1 MPRLTREE
9 AVAGFNHLLTQVLRK
24 ADTTP
29 IAKALHNEGIGS
41 ILDFVTLKDEH
52 IDALTYHDDEQRER
66 FLLRGD
72 RNLLGLAVRYLQDL
86 RRNGHDYADF
96 LSWTSEEFDEF
107 RLNTSTGLS
116 TNIGGPV
123 TNPSASSPAPS
134 ASRYTPV
141 EIFKRGIKRDPS
153 LFPTLKDDRQHDV
166 WHRQLNIQAHAQ
178 DVARVL
184 DHTFTPSNPDDE
196 ALFKEQNKYM
206 YAVLSDVVRTDK
218 GKSIIRKYADK
229 LDAQL
234 AYHELKDFH
243 DHSTTAK
250 IQSSDIL
257 SWIVSARVGDG
268 SWKGTTS
275 SFLIYWTNQVRI
287 YESQIDPKEHLSS
300 SQKRTILEN
309 AVHDIEELR
318 SVKQRAELDR
328 VLHGKELTYESY
340 YNLLESAAQAYDI
353 AHSTK
358 KRVKRQVLHHD
369 MVDTDDHSTTYDYDS
384 DFERDIGLDT
394 PLSVLQAYSTSRK
407 STPARTTKPPNS
419 TASVRLPKEAW
430 EGLDKEARDL
440 WNKFS
445 PKQKALILGQ
455 KPSQYSANLH
465 DMAIKDFL
473 NVFSHEVLSDTEEPN
488 DTPQA
493 EEEHDDEVQNEDPD
507 TDLLVN
513 STKTQHVKPQDIH
526 RILSSSK
533 KSSKAPKR
541 SAKMHELSNPIYRVS
556 ASNRGKAMSLID
568 RGANGGVAGSDVRT
582 INILPDR
589 SVDIQGIDNHQLQNI
604 KIGTVGGVVST
615 HLGNVILIMP
625 QYAIYGKGTT
635 IHSPGQ
641 IEMYKH
647 TVDDKSVKVGGSQC
661 ITTHEG
667 YVIPLII
674 KNGLAKLPMRP
685 YTDDEWEELPH
696 IFLTS
701 QSTWDPSCLDHEH
714 DLSSA
719 WYSEPSVV
727 PTDYDD
733 QGNYLHRVNQLHRVA
748 ATSESTT
755 RTLAYKKPAPENLR
769 PYFGWAPIGTIKKT
783 LDLTTQYGHLSQGT
797 HLKQFFKSP
806 NPALNV
812 HRRNEPLACDIIYS
826 DTPALS
832 GGQSSAV
839 IFVGLHTYVTDVF
852 GLKRDKQFIN
862 TLEDVIRF
870 RGAPT
875 KLISDRAQVE
885 ISEKVT
891 NLLRTLFIPSWQS
904 EPYHQ
909 HQNFAERRI
918 QDLKR
923 MCNTILDRTGAPP
936 SLWLHC
942 LKYVAFLLNHTYHQ
956 AIDNVPLNLL
966 TGSTVDISVL
976 LRFCFWDQVY
986 FKLYDNDFP
995 SSTKE
1000 GIGRIVGISE
1010 HVGHALTWQVLND
1023 ETQEVIHRSRVRPVS
1038 ITDPNLRAGPTSGE
1052 LSESP
1057 NVVKTRHEHVK
1068 FQTSSSSPDNQDQD
1082 QDQEEKQARKGK
1094 ENQDTPENE
1103 ANPPPIIDAEDL
1115 IGRTFLLDT
1124 QEDGQR
1130 HRARVVEMV
1139 EDHMANHEQDPGLT
1153 QFKIS
1158 VGDDQFE
1165 EVITYNQLL
1174 DYIEKDPHKNIYW
1187 KFKRITAHQGPLN
1200 DKHPD
1205 YMGSKYNV
1213 MVEWENGEITSE
1225 PLSTIAADDPVTC
1238 AIYAKENG
1246 LLEQDGWKRFKSI
1259 AKREKKFL
1267 RMVNQAKLRSYRHSP
1282 KYKYGFE
1289 VARSYNHAM
1298 ELDRRNGN
1306 TKWGEAVTYEI
1317 DMFHENDVFKVHG
1330 HSSKV
1335 DPPEGY
1341 KKIRMH
1347 FVFDIKHD
1355 GRHRARLV
1363 ADGNLTE
1370 VPLESVYS
1378 GVVSLRGFRLVAF
1391 LAELNDLEFWAT
1403 DIGSAYL
1410 QALTSEKVY
1419 IVAGP
1424 EWGDLEGYILIM
1436 HKAAYGLR
1444 TSGARWHETFAECM
1458 HELGFK
1464 ACIAEPDIW
1473 MRKNTKLNVYEYVA
1487 VYVDDLAMAMENPQ
1501 DFVDKLTSD
1510 KYKFKVKGTG
1520 PIEFHLGMNFHR
1532 DEDGVL
1538 CMSPKKYIDKLL
1550 DNFNRLF
1557 GKAPK
1562 QNISSPLE
1570 AGDHP
1575 ELDTS
1580 DLLDEKGIK
1589 IYQSLIGG
1597 LQWLITLG
1605 RFDIQTHVM
1614 TMSSFRAAPRQ
1625 GHLDRLKRIF
1635 GYVAK
1640 MKHAMIRIRTEEPDY
1655 SDLPDPQYDWSKSVY
1670 GDQEELIPKDIPEPL
1685 GKYVTLTHFLDAN
1698 LMHDMSTGKSV
1709 TGVLHLINKTP
1720 IDWYSKKQ
1728 STVETATYGS
1738 EFVAART
1745 CVEQIIDLRTT
1756 LRYLGVPIRGHS
1768 YMFGDNQSVVNSS
1781 SHPVAKLNKRHTML
1795 SFHRV
1800 RAAVAS
1806 GMLKFHFIDG
1816 KDNPADIL
1824 SKHWSYNDIWR
1835 LMKPILFWQGDT
1847 MNILDEVI
1855 SPPNGE

>member
-9 AVAGFNHLLTQVLRK
+9 AVGGLVHFVQNVLRK
-24 ADTTP
+24 ADNSP
-29 IAKALHNEGIGS
+29 IALALKSNGISS
-41 ILDFVTLKDEH
+41 ILDLVTLQESH
-52 IDALTYHDDEQRER
+52 IDELAYEDPQNKEH

-72 RNLLGLAVRYLQDL
+72 RNLLILAVKFLAIQRQ
-86 RRNGHDYADF
+86 NGFDISNYAT
-96 LSWTSEEFDEF
+96 WTSEDFDDF
-107 RLNTSTGLS
+107 RLDSSLGAVNT
-116 TNIGGPV
+116 IGGPFI
-123 TNPSASSPAPS
+123 NPGTTSSSPSKP
-134 ASRYTPV
+134 RFTPV
-141 EIFKRGIKRDPS
+141 ELFKRGIKRDPS

-166 WHRQLNIQAHAQ
+166 WHRQFNIQAHAQ

-184 DHTFTPSNPDDE
+184 DHNFTPVDDE
-196 ALFKEQNKYM
+196 DEELFKEQNKYL

-218 GKSIIRKYADK
+218 GKSIIRKYSTK

-268 SWKGTTS
+268 TWKGTTS
-275 SFLIYWTNQVRI
+275 SFLIYWTNQVRL
-287 YESQIDPKEHLSS
+287 YENQIDPKEYLSS

-318 SVKQRAELDR
+318 NVKQRAELDR
-328 VLHGKELTYESY
+328 VLHGKDLTFENY
-340 YNLLESAAQAYDI
+340 YSLLESAAQAYDI

-358 KRVKRQVLHHD
+358 KRVKRQVLTHD
-369 MVDTDDHSTTYDYDS
+369 LVDTDDHSSTYEYDS
-384 DFERDIGLDT
+384 DFEKDIGLDT
-394 PLSVLQAYSTSRK
+394 PISTLQAYSTSQK
-407 STPARTTKPPNS
+407 SKTLRTDRPPNS
-419 TASVRLPKEAW
+419 TQTVRLPKEAW
-430 EGLDKEARDL
+430 DGLDKEARTI

-445 PKQKALILGQ
+445 PKQKALILG
-455 KPSQYSANLH
+455 KKSSQFSANIH
-465 DMAIKDFL
+465 DMSVKDFIS
-473 NVFSHEVLSDTEEPN
+473 VFSHETHEDIEEPP
-488 DTPQA
+488 DAYDA
-493 EEEHDDEVQNEDPD
+493 EEITDDDHDADI
-507 TDLLVN
+507 LVN
-513 STKTQHVKPQDIH
+513 ATKTKNVKPQDIH
-526 RILSSSK
+526 RILSSSQ
-533 KSSKAPKR
+533 KSSKPPR
-541 SAKMHELSNPIYRVS
+541 RTAKTHEITPTVYNVS
-556 ASNRGKAMSLID
+556 ASNSRTAMSLID
-568 RGANGGVAGSDVRT
+568 RGANGGVAGSDVR
-582 INILPDR
+582 IISLLPDR
-589 SVDIQGIDNHQLQNI
+589 SVDIQGIDNHQLQDV
-604 KIGTVGGVVST
+604 KIGTVGAVAST
-615 HLGNVILIMP
+615 HLGEIILIMP

-641 IEMYKH
+641 IEMYQH
-647 TVDDKSVKVGGSQC
+647 QVDDKSVKVGGTQC
-661 ITTHEG
+661 ISTQEG
-667 YVIPLII
+667 YVIPLTI

-685 YTDDEWEELPH
+685 YTDTEWEDLPH

-701 QSTWDPSCLDHEH
+701 QSTWDPTCLDHAH
-714 DLSSA
+714 DSTSA
-719 WYSEPSVV
+719 WYSPPPEM

-733 QGNYLHRVNQLHRVA
+733 QGNLLHRVA
-748 ATSESTT
+748 ATYESNEH
-755 RTLAYKKPAPENLR
+755 TLAYKKPSPGNLR
-769 PYFGWAPIGTIKKT
+769 PHFGWAPMDSIKKT
-783 LDLTTQYGHLSQGT
+783 LDLTTQYGHVSQGT

-812 HRRNEPLACDIIYS
+812 HRRNEALACDIIYS
-826 DTPALS
+826 DTPALD
-832 GGQSSAV
+832 GGQTSAV
-839 IFVGLHTYVTDVF
+839 VFVGLDTYVTDIF
-852 GLKRDKQFIN
+852 GLKSDKQFIN

-870 RGAPT
+870 RGAPN

-885 ISEKVT
+885 ISQKVA
-891 NLLRTLFIPSWQS
+891 NLLRTLFISSWQS

-923 MCNTILDRTGAPP
+923 MCNTILDRTNAPE

-942 LKYVAFLLNHTYHQ
+942 LKYVAFLLNRTYHK

-976 LRFCFWDQVY
+976 LRFCFWEQVY
-986 FKLYDNDFP
+986 FRHYDHAFP

-1000 GIGRIVGISE
+1000 GLGRIIGISE
-1010 HVGHALTWQVLND
+1010 HVGHALTWQVLHED
-1023 ETQEVIHRSRVRPVS
+1023 TQKVLWRSRLRPVS
-1038 ITDPNLRAGPTSGE
+1038 DSDPNLRAGPTSGE
-1052 LSESP
+1052 HSDPPSI
-1057 NVVKTRHEHVK
+1057 VKTRSENM
-1068 FQTSSSSPDNQDQD
+1068 TIGSSSPSRNKEEENKESNEDQD
-1082 QDQEEKQARKGK
+1082 KTEDN
-1094 ENQDTPENE
+1094 NQG
-1103 ANPPPIIDAEDL
+1103 NPSPIINAEEI
-1115 IGRTFLLDT
+1115 IGQTFLLDT

-1130 HRARVVEMV
+1130 HRARVVELV
-1139 EDHMANHEQDPGLT
+1139 EDHMANQEQDPGLI
-1153 QFKIS
+1153 QFKVS
-1158 VGDDQFE
+1158 VNDDQYE
-1165 EVITYNQLL
+1165 EIISYNQLL
-1174 DYIEKDPHKNIYW
+1174 DYLDKDPHKDIYW
-1187 KFKRITAHQGPLN
+1187 KFKRITAHQGPLS

-1205 YMGSKYNV
+1205 YKGSKYNV

-1225 PLSTIAADDPVTC
+1225 PLTTIAADDPVTC

-1246 LLEQDGWKRFKSI
+1246 LLNEDGWKRFKGI

-1267 RMVNQAKLRSYRHSP
+1267 RMVNQAKLRSFRHSP

-1289 VARSYNHAM
+1289 VAKSYNHAM

-1306 TKWGEAVTYEI
+1306 TKWNEAVVYEI

-1335 DPPEGY
+1335 SPPEGY

-1391 LAELNDLEFWAT
+1391 LAELNELEFWAT

-1458 HELGFK
+1458 NKEGFK
-1464 ACIAEPDIW
+1464 PCIAEPDIW
-1473 MRKNTKLNVYEYVA
+1473 MRKNAKLKTYEYVA
-1487 VYVDDLAMAMENPQ
+1487 VYVDDLAMAMEDPQ
-1501 DFVDKLTSD
+1501 SFVNELTSE

-1550 DNFNRLF
+1550 DNYNRLF
-1557 GKAPK
+1557 GRAPK
-1562 QNISSPLE
+1562 QNVSSPLE
-1570 AGDHP
+1570 PGDHP

-1589 IYQSLIGG
+1589 TYQSLIGG
-1597 LQWLITLG
+1597 LQWLITIG

-1635 GYVAK
+1635 GYIAK
-1640 MKHAMIRIRTEEPDY
+1640 MKHAIIRIRTEEPDY
-1655 SDLPDPQYDWSKSVY
+1655 SDIPDPKFDWSKSVY
-1670 GDQEELIPKDIPEPL
+1670 GDQEELIPGDIPEPL

-1698 LMHDMSTGKSV
+1698 LMHDMTTGKSV

-1720 IDWYSKKQ
+1720 IDWFSKKQ

-1756 LRYLGVPIRGHS
+1756 LRYLGVPIRGTS
-1768 YMFGDNQSVVNSS
+1768 YMFGDNQSVVNSA

-1806 GMLKFHFIDG
+1806 GMVKFHFIEG

-1824 SKHWSYNDIWR
+1824 SKHWSYNDIWK
-1835 LMKPILFWQGDT
+1835 LLKPILFWKGDT
-1847 MNILDEVI
+1847 MKILEDQI
-1855 SPPNGE
+1855 PPPNGEWQVLDRIRLV